1 MFHSGSSDT
10 LERCSGQFRKYG
22 RIKLMKLK
30 NFSLVDGTGRKVVV
44 IAADEKSAARSWEY
58 ANPGVNVIS
67 VTEELP
73 C

>member
-1 MFHSGSSDT
+1 
-10 LERCSGQFRKYG
+10 
-22 RIKLMKLK
+22 MKLK
-30 NFSLVDGTGRKVVV
+30 NFILIDGTGRKVVV